1 MKIEINISDFYL
13 DEDDD
18 LEQGLKNYIKRDVI
32 NQIYASIQE
41 KVQEEITSQVIEV
54 VEENLS
60 TEISAAIKTQIEIGK
75 IKSRYDRSKEVTL
88 AEYTKEC
95 FVQHSGY
102 NSFDSN
108 IKQLADGF
116 AKEMKGRYDL
126 LFASQ
131 LVAKM
136 NENGL
141 LKEDIAKLLLTTGT
155 DK

>member
-18 LEQGLKNYIKRDVI
+18 LEQGLKDYIKRDVI
-32 NQIYASIQE
+32 KQVYASIQE
-41 KVQEEITSQVIEV
+41 KVQKEITAKVIEV
-54 VEENLS
+54 VEENLF
-60 TEISAAIKTQIEIGK
+60 TEISAAMKTQIESGK
-75 IKSRYDRSKEVTL
+75 IQSRYDRSKEITL

-95 FVQHSGY
+95 FTHDRGY
-102 NSFDSN
+102 NSFDN
-108 IKQLADGF
+108 LIKELANEF
-116 AKEMKGRYDL
+116 ATEMKGRYDL

-141 LKEDIAKLLLTTGT
+141 LKDDIAKLLLTTGT